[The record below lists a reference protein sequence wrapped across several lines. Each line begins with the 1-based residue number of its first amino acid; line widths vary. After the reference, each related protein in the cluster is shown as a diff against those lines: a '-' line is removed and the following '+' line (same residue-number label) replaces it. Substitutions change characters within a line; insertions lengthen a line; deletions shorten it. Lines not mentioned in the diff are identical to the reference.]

1 MKDYEWIFDATMVA
15 LLVFFVANIIGG
27 AS

>member
-15 LLVFFVANIIGG
+15 LLVFFVANMIGG
-27 AS
+27 SI